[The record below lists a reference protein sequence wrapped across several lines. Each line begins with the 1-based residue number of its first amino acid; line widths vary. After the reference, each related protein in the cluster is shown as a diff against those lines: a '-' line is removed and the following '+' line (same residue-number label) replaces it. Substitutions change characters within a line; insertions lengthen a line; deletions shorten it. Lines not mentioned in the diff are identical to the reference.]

1 MKNFIKDFSS
11 WQTVQGEKNRQ
22 IRDLDSR
29 ISELES
35 QHEDLDLESLE
46 GRGQIAISDIVT
58 LMKQM
63 QIDILK
69 KCATTTEILSLR
81 TEIKDIEE
89 NSNKILQHH
98 MKTNKMAET
107 VDNMNVI
114 AAKIKDMQM
123 DSMRNQNRILENNR
137 RLEDTLSRINN
148 LENIHRKGT
157 KLENALAN
165 AANLDGRQIIEAV
178 LEVTSEIQVNMV
190 HKDEFLDL
198 RAETGDILTSLQ
210 NNNVKFE
217 QMQQQQTDDHYGMV
231 ANTQRNEDML
241 VMIEQMKADLTKLE
255 MKVSQK
261 LDIELFDEEI
271 QIMRGAV
278 NARVSTP
285 ATGHGEAIDPRIVTN
300 RRSSFNPKHET
311 SGVRMSVADKTKIK
325 DMQE

>member
-1 MKNFIKDFSS
+1 MQQESEYQADEAVKIVEDDMQGTVSESEMAQVREIVLQEHLEPIIGSKDKYRLKNNPKFDEVQTADISDKNLLHLFDQKLSTLKQSMKNFIKDFSS

-137 RLEDTLSRINN
+137 RLEDTLSRIHN

-178 LEVTSEIQVNMV
+178 LEVTSEI
-190 HKDEFLDL
+190 
-198 RAETGDILTSLQ
+198 
-210 NNNVKFE
+210 
-217 QMQQQQTDDHYGMV
+217 
-231 ANTQRNEDML
+231 
-241 VMIEQMKADLTKLE
+241 
-255 MKVSQK
+255 
-261 LDIELFDEEI
+261 
-271 QIMRGAV
+271 
-278 NARVSTP
+278 
-285 ATGHGEAIDPRIVTN
+285 
-300 RRSSFNPKHET
+300 
-311 SGVRMSVADKTKIK
+311 
-325 DMQE
+325 